1 MTTTPIDARDTS
13 LAPSAPAI
21 EVRDADPSD
30 NAALIALAAACPMR
44 GDMTMCID
52 RAPDFLA
59 LARLEGER
67 WRVGVAERDGE
78 LAGCVAA
85 SARMTYVDGYVTPT
99 GYAGDLKV
107 HPAHRN
113 GEAAD
118 ALTRFAGSTLR
129 SFGGSALLT
138 LVTVLE
144 GNRAME
150 RRTIGPR
157 GLPQL
162 ARFATLDVYA
172 IPFLWARAELVAG
185 ITVRPA
191 RREDLDEMG
200 ALWRTVA
207 VRRQLA
213 PALDAERLAAF
224 IDAAPGLAI
233 EDYLVAR
240 RAGGRIAGFVA
251 LWDQR
256 RLKQLRVLGYS
267 RRLSLART
275 ALNAIAPI
283 AGTPRLPAAGR
294 FLPSAA
300 ALHLC
305 VPETQPEILR
315 ALLLHGYAIQRRT
328 DRLFLTLALD
338 RRDPLRVALRG
349 LFAQPTRVGA
359 YATTPGGRWRG
370 HRLDGRPLH
379 FESALV

>member
-1 MTTTPIDARDTS
+1 MTTTSIV
-13 LAPSAPAI
+13 APVASAPPDI
-21 EVRDADPSD
+21 QVREANPSD

-44 GDMTMCID
+44 GDLTMCID

-85 SARMTYVDGYVTPT
+85 SARMAYVDGYVTPT

-113 GEAAD
+113 GEVAD
-118 ALTRFAGSTLR
+118 ALTRYCSSTLR
-129 SFGGSALLT
+129 GFGGNALLT

-157 GLPQL
+157 GLPHMT
-162 ARFATLDVYA
+162 RFATLDVHA
-172 IPFLWARAELVAG
+172 IPFLWSRAESLRGV
-185 ITVRPA
+185 TVRTA
-191 RREDLDEMG
+191 RQEDLDEMG

-207 VRRQLA
+207 PRRQLA
-213 PALDAERLAAF
+213 PVLDAERLAAF

-233 EDYLVAR
+233 EDYLVACR
-240 RAGGRIAGFVA
+240 GDGRIAGFVA

-256 RLKQLRVLGYS
+256 SLKQLRVLGYS

-275 ALNAIAPI
+275 ALNAIALL
-283 AGTPRLPAAGR
+283 AGTPRLPRVGNV
-294 FLPSAA
+294 LPSLA

-305 VPETQPEILR
+305 VPEAAPEVLR
-315 ALLLHGYAIQRRT
+315 ALLLHAYAIHRGKEQ
-328 DRLFLTLALD
+328 LFLTLALD
-338 RRDPLRVALRG
+338 QRDPLRVALHG
-349 LFAQPTRVGA
+349 LLAQPTRVGA
-359 YATTPGGRWRG
+359 YATTPGGRWHG
-370 HRLDGRPLH
+370 SRLDGRPFH
-379 FESALV
+379 FEAALV